1 MMKTTIAAAL
11 ALALAAGS
19 AMAEFKDFTVNGE
32 LVTKAQQ
39 EQVAAEALAN
49 NPNANQMIASPGF
62 EDQVK
67 QMVTEYKVMAKY
79 ARDKGIDKQDA
90 VKEEVATMTDMI
102 LMKHAVNAYL
112 KDNPVTEKEMK
123 DQYQKEADRWGKHE
137 YRIRH
142 ILVKTEKEAQDLI
155 KEINGGASFAK
166 LAAEKSLDEQSKS
179 VGGILDWQSAS
190 VYTGQLSDAI
200 KGLKKGE
207 MSKTPVQSPAGFHV
221 LKVEDVRD
229 AQLFPKYEERK
240 EEVRHLLMQ
249 RKVQA
254 FIHDQILRADIK
266 DVEQKK

>member
-102 LMKHAVNAYL
+102 LMKHAVNAIEEGIPSSL
-112 KDNPVTEKEMK
+112 KDMVSDLSELTAKHIAEAYKQGDSLAEKLMSQMIYYSALHIYNLFIAFNINCYVCGGGLTNMGDFFLERI
-123 DQYQKEADRWGKHE
+123 QEEADRLNKQENQQIYIKKAALGGDNGLLGCG
-137 YRIRH
+137 IA
-142 ILVKTEKEAQDLI
+142 LDLT
-155 KEINGGASFAK
+155 
-166 LAAEKSLDEQSKS
+166 L
-179 VGGILDWQSAS
+179 
-190 VYTGQLSDAI
+190 
-200 KGLKKGE
+200 
-207 MSKTPVQSPAGFHV
+207 
-221 LKVEDVRD
+221 
-229 AQLFPKYEERK
+229 RK
-240 EEVRHLLMQ
+240 
-249 RKVQA
+249 
-254 FIHDQILRADIK
+254 
-266 DVEQKK
+266 